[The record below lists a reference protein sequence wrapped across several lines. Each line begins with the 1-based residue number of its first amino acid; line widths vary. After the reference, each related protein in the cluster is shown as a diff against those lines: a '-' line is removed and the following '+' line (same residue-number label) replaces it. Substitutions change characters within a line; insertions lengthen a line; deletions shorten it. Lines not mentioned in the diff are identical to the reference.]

1 MAHTATTFVAEY
13 PEFAALNEEDT
24 ALVAAYLARAERRIG
39 SAWPAAVRDDIV
51 ALQCAHML
59 ALSPWGRNARMSDAS
74 GASAYGDDLA
84 LRKKGFACARS
95 RVVGEVAE

>member
-1 MAHTATTFVAEY
+1 VAHTVASFIADY
-13 PEFAALNEEDT
+13 AEFAPMAETDET
-24 ALVAAYLARAERRIG
+24 LVAAYLARAERRIG